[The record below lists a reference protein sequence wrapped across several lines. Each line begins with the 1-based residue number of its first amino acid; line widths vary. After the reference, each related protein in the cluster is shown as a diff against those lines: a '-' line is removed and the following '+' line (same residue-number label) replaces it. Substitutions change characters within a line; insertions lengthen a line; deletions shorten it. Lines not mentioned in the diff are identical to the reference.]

1 MHWAVKYIGK
11 PWVSGG
17 QGPDK
22 FDCWGLVRF
31 VVLEQRG
38 IVLPV
43 VNVDAASMLKVMR
56 AFRSGSYDG
65 WEQVDDPREFDGV
78 LMSHANHP
86 HHVGIWID
94 VDGGKVLHAVRGAG
108 VTAMDRLHLRMA
120 GWNIIGFWRY
130 NECKQA

>member
-1 MHWAVKYIGK
+1 MHWAAKYIGK
-11 PWVSGG
+11 PWISGG

-31 VVLEQRG
+31 VMLDQRG

-43 VNVDAASMLKVMR
+43 VNVDAASMIKVVR
-56 AFRSGSYDG
+56 CFRDGSYDG
-65 WEQVDDPREFDGV
+65 WKQVDDPVEFDGV
-78 LMSHANHP
+78 LMSHASHP
-86 HHVGIWID
+86 HHVGVWIG
-94 VDGGKVLHAVRGAG
+94 VDGGKVLHAVKGAG
-108 VTAMDRLHLRMA
+108 VTAMDRLHLRAA